1 MKFRWVGGWVS
12 GWKIKTYTISAQSEF
27 WLELSLA
34 MKFRWVGGWVGGWK
48 IKTYTI
54 LAQSEFRLGL
64 NLAIKSDIISHLF
77 QILHIFKHILHISTS
92 LISHTLSCLKGKKLV
107 SHRLRIMFKRTL
119 FIGVLFVLYIHS
131 LHTKKKKELKI
142 FSLYQK
148 NDEFSCIDLIY
159 LIYNLVL

>member
-1 MKFRWVGGWVS
+1 MS
-12 GWKIKTYTISAQSEF
+12 
-27 WLELSLA
+27 
-34 MKFRWVGGWVGGWK
+34 GWK

-54 LAQSEFRLGL
+54 LAQSEFGLGL
-64 NLAIKSDIISHLF
+64 NFAIKFDIISHLF
-77 QILHIFKHILHISTS
+77 QISHIFKHILHISTS

-107 SHRLRIMFKRTL
+107 SHRLCIMFKRTL